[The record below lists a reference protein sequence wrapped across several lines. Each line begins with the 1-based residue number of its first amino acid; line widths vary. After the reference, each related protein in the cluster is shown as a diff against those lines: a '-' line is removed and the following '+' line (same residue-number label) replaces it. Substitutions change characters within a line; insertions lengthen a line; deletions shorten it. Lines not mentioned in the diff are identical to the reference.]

1 MTAPQPALTS
11 PLPAWRRSGADL
23 IIHLL
28 QRQGVEIV
36 AGIPGGAL
44 LPLYEALGRS
54 SLRHILARHEQAAGF
69 IAQGMARITGKAG
82 VCFATSG
89 PGVTNVV
96 TALADAKL
104 DSIPMVCIA
113 GQVPTA
119 LIGTDAFQE
128 VPTVDMVRPI
138 TKASFFVRNA
148 TELWRV
154 IPEAFGIA
162 ESGRPGP
169 VLVDVPKDVQLQM
182 ADSEPTQNVT
192 LRESPRGFDDEC
204 AERLGLAAQMIHNAQ
219 RPVLYVGG
227 GIVKA
232 RAHEL
237 VRQLAER
244 AALPVTSTLMALGAM
259 PAGHA
264 LDIGMLGMHGARYT
278 NLIIDECDLLIAI
291 GARFDDRATGNP
303 KKFAPHARIIHVDID
318 RREFGKI
325 KPADLS
331 ICIDAHTAT
340 KELLK
345 RVQPTQRELWLAR
358 VNQLKRGHPLQTPG
372 IHELCSPY
380 GIVQAVGAIAPADA
394 IITTDV
400 GQHQMWVAQRFA
412 FSRPDRWLTSGGL
425 GTMGFGLPAA
435 IGAALVAP
443 AATTLC
449 FTGDGSL
456 LMNVQELATLAELGL
471 NVKIVLLDNAAL
483 GLVRQQQELF
493 YQQRLV
499 ASVFSQPSR
508 FVAIAQAFGVQA
520 LDLGAASAPHEA
532 LKSALL
538 SRGPVLIRVPIASTE
553 HVLPMVAP
561 GAANIDALD
570 HVSPTSP
577 FPLQEGEGKTLL
589 WEEP

>member
-1 MTAPQPALTS
+1 MIASQPATAPKL
-11 PLPAWRRSGADL
+11 SGADL

-28 QRQGVEIV
+28 ERQGVAIV

-54 SLRHILARHEQAAGF
+54 TRIRHILARHEQAAGF
-69 IAQGMARITGKAG
+69 IAQGMSRITGKAG

-96 TALADAKL
+96 TALADARL
-104 DSIPMVCIA
+104 DSIPLVCIA

-128 VPTVDMVRPI
+128 VATLDMVRPI
-138 TKASFFVRNA
+138 TKASFFVRGAN
-148 TELWRV
+148 ELWRV
-154 IPEAFGIA
+154 IPDAFRIA

-169 VLVDVPKDVQLQM
+169 VLIDVPKDVQLQLL
-182 ADSEPTQNVT
+182 DSGPV
-192 LRESPRGFDDEC
+192 RAVESNEDANASACAAGPRHATISMLDASLHFD
-204 AERLGLAAQMIHNAQ
+204 LAAQMMHAAQ

-232 RAHEL
+232 RAHAAI
-237 VRQLAER
+237 RKLAER
-244 AALPVTSTLMALGAM
+244 AGVPVTSTLMALGCL

-291 GARFDDRATGNP
+291 GARFDDRATGDP
-303 KKFAPHARIIHVDID
+303 RKFAPHARIIHIDID
-318 RREFGKI
+318 PREFGKI
-325 KPADLS
+325 KAADVS
-331 ICIDAHTAT
+331 ICADAGVAT
-340 KELLK
+340 RELLN
-345 RVQPTQRELWLAR
+345 RIPPTQRTLWLSR
-358 VNQLKRGHPLQTPG
+358 VNQLKHGHPLLTPD
-372 IHELCSPY
+372 IHQLCSPY

-394 IITTDV
+394 IVTTDV
-400 GQHQMWVAQRFA
+400 GQHQMWVAQRFP
-412 FSRPDRWLTSGGL
+412 FKRPDRWLTSGGL

-443 AATTLC
+443 EATTVC

-456 LMNVQELATLAELGL
+456 LMNVQELATLAELDL

-493 YQQRLV
+493 YQQRFV
-499 ASVFSQPSR
+499 ASLYSRPSR
-508 FVAIAQAFGVQA
+508 FVAIAQAFGVPA
-520 LDLGAASAPHEA
+520 LDLGEAHDPHDT
-532 LKSALL
+532 L
-538 SRGPVLIRVPIASTE
+538 SRALATRGPMLIRVPIAATE
-553 HVLPMVAP
+553 HVMPMVTP

-570 HVSPTSP
+570 HAVAA
-577 FPLQEGEGKTLL
+577 L
-589 WEEP
+589 EE

>member
-1 MTAPQPALTS
+1 MIALQPAAA
-11 PLPAWRRSGADL
+11 PKRSGADL

-28 QRQGVEIV
+28 ERQGVDIV

-44 LPLYEALGRS
+44 LPLYQALGRS
-54 SLRHILARHEQAAGF
+54 TSIRHILARHEQAAGF
-69 IAQGMARITGKAG
+69 IAQGMARITGKAA

-138 TKASFFVRNA
+138 TKASFFVRDAN
-148 TELWRV
+148 ELWRV
-154 IPEAFGIA
+154 IPEAFRMA

-169 VLVDVPKDVQLQM
+169 VLVDVPKDVQLQL
-182 ADSEPTQNVT
+182 ADSEPEPPPPLTAT
-192 LRESPRGFDDEC
+192 PSPASAPISMLDASRHFD
-204 AERLGLAAQMIHNAQ
+204 LAAQMIHAAQ

-232 RAHEL
+232 RAHAAIRKL
-237 VRQLAER
+237 AVRAG
-244 AALPVTSTLMALGAM
+244 LPVTSTLMALGAL

-264 LDIGMLGMHGARYT
+264 LDLGMLGMHGARYT
-278 NLIIDECDLLIAI
+278 NLIINECDLLIAI
-291 GARFDDRATGNP
+291 GARFDDRATGDP
-303 KKFAPHARIIHVDID
+303 RKFAPHARIVHIDID
-318 RREFGKI
+318 PREFGKI
-325 KPADLS
+325 KAADLA
-331 ICIDAHTAT
+331 ICADAGLAT
-340 KELLK
+340 EELLK
-345 RVQPTQRELWLAR
+345 RVAPIQRTLWLSR
-358 VNQLKRGHPLQTPG
+358 VNQLKQGYPLQTPDIG
-372 IHELCSPY
+372 ELCSPY
-380 GIVQAVGAIAPADA
+380 GIVQAVGEIAPADA
-394 IITTDV
+394 IVTTDV
-400 GQHQMWVAQRFA
+400 GQHQMWVAQRFP
-412 FSRPDRWLTSGGL
+412 FKRPDRWLTSGGL

-435 IGAALVAP
+435 IGAALVTP
-443 AATTLC
+443 DATTVC

-456 LMNVQELATLAELGL
+456 LMNVQELATLAELHL

-493 YQQRLV
+493 YKQRFV
-499 ASVFSQPSR
+499 ASLYAQPSR
-508 FVAIAQAFGVQA
+508 FVAIAQAFGIPA
-520 LDLGAASAPHEA
+520 MDLGEQPDPHAALARA
-532 LKSALL
+532 FDA
-538 SRGPVLIRVPIASTE
+538 RGPVLIRVPIPATH

-570 HVSPTSP
+570 HALDRSTELV
-577 FPLQEGEGKTLL
+577 
-589 WEEP
+589 EEL